1 MQDPAITFS
10 ELLAAAAGELQ
21 PATLAALKA
30 RLSTLPDDQALYL
43 RLCHTIQT
51 MNADDTVCAPTSAI
65 ARAKALFPA
74 AAQSPFAL
82 WLDTAKNILARLR
95 LDTGGQVTVAGLR
108 GVAEGRHMILEAPL
122 DAQNIELDLQLVPP
136 LPGSSLWKLR
146 THIEGGADSCES
158 AALTAHGSSHILDLQ
173 PADADGEVE
182 FELAPGRYDL
192 IFKVGDTAVRVGDL
206 AVGPQSPTQAAGPQ
220 D

>member
-1 MQDPAITFS
+1 MQDPAPTFS

-21 PATLAALKA
+21 PAALATLQS
-30 RLSTLPDDQALYL
+30 RLSTFPDEQSLYH

-51 MNADDTVCAPTSAI
+51 MNADDSVCAPPSAI
-65 ARAKALFPA
+65 ALAKSLFPA

-82 WLDTAKNILARLR
+82 WLDTARSILARLR

-108 GVAEGRHMILEAPL
+108 GVAEGRHMILDAPL
-122 DAQNIELDLQLVPP
+122 EAQIVELDLQLVPP
-136 LPGSSLWKLR
+136 APGSSLWTLR
-146 THIEGGADSCES
+146 THIEGGTDSCES
-158 AALTAHGSSHILDLQ
+158 AALTAHGSRHILDLQ

-206 AVGPQSPTQAAGPQ
+206 TVGPQPSSQTSDHQ